1 MNPEIEKLIKEYLT
15 DGIISEKERKVLLR
29 KAEDMGLDVDEVDLY
44 IDAQQQKVDQVIDAA
59 AQKKRGASCPFCG
72 GPVPQLTDKC
82 PHCGEHIT
90 VEASKEIEELIN
102 QLEDALV
109 GLKSGKET
117 KKSKADVERYVRKAK
132 LYYENNPKVNKLLG
146 EIDTELSKTLSEQK
160 KEAIIALCKKYWYII
175 VALLLVL
182 ILLFVFRPTR
192 RNNAEKCIEAITE
205 VLEDGNVEEAI
216 KYFESF
222 DRGYRQI
229 HSVIAPMITASAKH
243 NKMDVIYDFLDRH
256 FYTDDYQVMVQDIYI
271 NSGKFE
277 EYEKISGIA
286 TEHYGEADLDYVE
299 FLERVIAY
307 LQANGR
313 QSEIKD
319 ILDGRLDHFTA
330 IKKFCE
336 PGCSSYKYCRPVV
349 KKRLYKRAGIQE

>member
-29 KAEDMGLDVDEVDLY
+29 KAEAMGLDVDEVDLY

-146 EIDTELSKTLSEQK
+146 EIDTELGRTLSEQK

-175 VALLLVL
+175 VALLAVL
-182 ILLFVFRPTR
+182 ILFFIFRPTR
-192 RNNAEKCIEAITE
+192 LNNAKICEKAVIEALKNNDPKSASQYLLELQPGSGQMNNRELTVQQ
-205 VLEDGNVEEAI
+205 VLEGLRQQNLKKELYNLASDWKGNDEILEFALKEFIKAEMLEEYAEI
-216 KYFESF
+216 LSTTYIPSS
-222 DRGYRQI
+222 RRYRLLFNW
-229 HSVIAPMITASAKH
+229 V
-243 NKMDVIYDFLDRH
+243 DFLLAKN
-256 FYTDDYQVMVQDIYI
+256 V
-271 NSGKFE
+271 SK
-277 EYEKISGIA
+277 K
-286 TEHYGEADLDYVE
+286 
-299 FLERVIAY
+299 
-307 LQANGR
+307 
-313 QSEIKD
+313 EIKKIID
-319 ILDGRLDHFTA
+319 EQIRKFDKEAYDEQYNRDNV
-330 IKKFCE
+330 KK
-336 PGCSSYKYCRPVV
+336 SLYKY
-349 KKRLYKRAGIQE
+349 AGIK

>member
-29 KAEDMGLDVDEVDLY
+29 KAENMGLNVDEVDLY

-72 GPVPQLTDKC
+72 GSVPQLTDKC

-90 VEASKEIEELIN
+90 IEASKEIEELIN

-146 EIDTELSKTLSEQK
+146 EIDVELNKALSDQK

-175 VALLLVL
+175 VALLVVL

-192 RNNAEKCIEAITE
+192 IDNAEKCIEAITD

-216 KYFESF
+216 KYYEAFKGGTYYIQSTIH
-222 DRGYRQI
+222 QI
-229 HSVIAPMITASAKH
+229 IVASAEH
-243 NKMDVIYDFLDRH
+243 NKLDVAYDFINRRGDFSDLK
-256 FYTDDYQVMVQDIYI
+256 MLKNAYI
-271 NSGKFE
+271 DSGKFE
-277 EYEKISGIA
+277 EYEKISGI
-286 TEHYGEADLDYVE
+286 TSLTYSSDKREYVE
-299 FLERVIAY
+299 FLEAWIDY
-307 LQANGR
+307 LVTNGR
-313 QSEIKD
+313 MLEAKKIIDNRLLKFD
-319 ILDGRLDHFTA
+319 EYENPDGDHYPYQRD
-330 IKKFCE
+330 KV
-336 PGCSSYKYCRPVV
+336 R
-349 KKRLYKRAGIQE
+349 KRLYDRAGIQE